1 MKWYNHYDLLDL
13 DVGVGSLLEE
23 SLAVVGVHVLP
34 LLLLGHVTL
43 HPVQILEMETFNI
56 IADLPPRLTF
66 SIEEAHS
73 WT

>member
-1 MKWYNHYDLLDL
+1 MLRHLRGRE
-13 DVGVGSLLEE
+13 VILEE

-43 HPVQILEMETFNI
+43 HPVQILEMETFSI
-56 IADLPPRLTF
+56 IAVLLPRLTF